1 MSIRLFQN
9 LGVAVLVC
17 FFLGMGIALFLLF
30 RESPPSVEAKNSKTA
45 EDPEFAAA
53 LCTQSHDLAK
63 KENLSMAIRVAEKS
77 VSLDGSASGCQQY
90 LDDLRAV
97 ERVFSR

>member
-9 LGVAVLVC
+9 LGVAALIC
-17 FFLGMGIALFLLF
+17 FFLGMGVALFLFF
-30 RESPPSVEAKNSKTA
+30 RDTSVIAKIFPENSK
-45 EDPEFAAA
+45 DPEFAAA
-53 LCTQSHDLAK
+53 LCAKSRDLVK
-63 KENLSMAIRVAEKS
+63 KKDLSMAIRVAEKS
-77 VSLDGSASGCQQY
+77 VSLDDSASGCQQY